1 MLYVPP
7 IRDYKPFYIQSGT
20 AQTAT
25 DIKDTYSV
33 VVKTHD
39 YPSFRKPKEPYKNN
53 WFDEHGDDEYLAEM
67 YYEAFTFKAECV
79 MFASGSGARADLAAG
94 VRAFQNALAGEF
106 SIYDDWTGFG
116 FNGVRLSQFQMPSE
130 GNFSVFRV
138 KSGSTTTEYTRLIF
152 TVEFKVNDP
161 VTRMVYSNGAIVEA

>member
-53 WFDEHGDDEYLAEM
+53 WFDEHGDDEYLAQM

-116 FNGVRLSQFQMPSE
+116 FKGVRLSQFQMPSD
-130 GNFSVFRV
+130 GNFSAFRV
-138 KSGSTTTEYTRLIF
+138 KAGSTTTEYTRVIF
-152 TVEFKVNDP
+152 TVELKVNDP
-161 VTRMVYSNGAIVEA
+161 VTRMVYSNGAIVQG

>member
-7 IRDYKPFYIQSGT
+7 IRDYKPFYIQVGT
-20 AQTAT
+20 AQSAT
-25 DIKDTYSV
+25 DIKEAYSV
-33 VVKTHD
+33 VIKTHD
-39 YPSFRKPKEPYKNN
+39 YPSYRKPKEPYKNN
-53 WFDEHGDDEYLAEM
+53 WYDEHGDEEYLAQM

-79 MFASGSGARADLAAG
+79 MFALGPNAREDLVAG
-94 VRAFQNALAGEF
+94 LIAFQNALSGEF

-116 FNGVRLSQFQMPSE
+116 FKGARLSQFQMPSE
-130 GNFSVFRV
+130 GNFSAFRA